1 MRFLIFFELLALRDM
16 QIITYI
22 IFYLLLFS
30 LRLAFVGTGV
40 NLIRQGIIV
49 RWLCLLQ
56 RLQINLNLSIASNT
70 S

>member
-49 RWLCLLQ
+49 SRFCLLQ

>member
-49 RWLCLLQ
+49 SRLCMLQ